1 MYYFIVETMKD
12 KIIVKSD
19 KKHEIIKL
27 YDKYINSY
35 DYLSLSKIYY
45 KKYIERFEESKEK

>member
-1 MYYFIVETMKD
+1 MYYFIVETIKD
-12 KIIVKSD
+12 KITIESD

-27 YDKYINSY
+27 YNNVINSY

-45 KKYIERFEESKEK
+45 KKHKEL